1 MSGLHSRGGCA
12 VGRRSLGVWGQR
24 SDTTAV
30 KCTTGLCG
38 MRRREADG
46 WVLPGLLVESGQS
59 TEPSPEQLAPLWNGT
74 ALSVAVQGS
83 ADLGLMM
90 MERR

>member
-1 MSGLHSRGGCA
+1 
-12 VGRRSLGVWGQR
+12 
-24 SDTTAV
+24 
-30 KCTTGLCG
+30 

-46 WVLPGLLVESGQS
+46 WVPPGLLVESGQS